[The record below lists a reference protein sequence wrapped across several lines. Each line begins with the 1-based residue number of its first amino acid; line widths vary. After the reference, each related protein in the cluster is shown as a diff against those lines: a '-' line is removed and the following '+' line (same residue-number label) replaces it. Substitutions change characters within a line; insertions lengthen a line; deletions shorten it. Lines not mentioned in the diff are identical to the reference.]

1 MHRLMLALLLAV
13 GALTGTV
20 QGQEASGPSSPA
32 YVGSAACATCHQD
45 ETARWKTSDHAKAW
59 TTATAENIVA
69 DFNDTQFA
77 HDGMTASFHIDD
89 DDGTYR
95 ITVTETDGT
104 TRDYPVQSVAGI
116 EPLQQYLLETE
127 PGRLQSFDV
136 VWDTEKKRWFH
147 LYPDQDLPP
156 GDGLHWTGPYKN
168 WNGRCAVCHS
178 TGYEKNYDPQTKRY
192 ASTEVEIGVGC
203 EACHGPGGAHVTW
216 AKDGDASKADPLPNA
231 GFAVDFSDPEKTIQ
245 QCAGCHSRRE
255 PFQAGSPAPGTPYH
269 DAYNLSL
276 LMPGLYHAD
285 GQVQDEVYVYG
296 SFLQS
301 KMYEKGVSC
310 TNCHEPHTSK
320 LVAEGNAVCTQCHSP
335 TGNPDFPSLP
345 LSNYDSRDH
354 HFHDPGTPG
363 AECKNCHM
371 VEHVYMG
378 NDWRADHSFRIPR
391 PDLSAKTGSPDACT
405 TCHTDR
411 TPEWAASVIA
421 EHYPNSN
428 HRGPHYGELFAESR
442 TGPASAAPGLAALAA
457 DPETAGIV
465 RATALAYLQQSRD
478 PAAAAETAPLLDD
491 DDPLVRAAA
500 VDLQRLLP
508 PEDRASRLVPL
519 LSDPSRNVRMAAAR
533 AMLDVPMQALASEAA
548 DDLRRA
554 MEEWQASMASR
565 LDYPETHLQLAG
577 IALTRRDWP
586 AATAA
591 FREVVDMD
599 PQRVEAWVMLTRIAA
614 ALQGPDD
621 ARAVLD
627 EALQANPTDPSLDAL
642 KRQLGPG

>member
-1 MHRLMLALLLAV
+1 MFRSVVGLLLALL
-13 GALTGTV
+13 ALTSPVRGE
-20 QGQEASGPSSPA
+20 EATPLQSPD
-32 YVGSAACATCHQD
+32 YVGSATCAGCHQD
-45 ETARWKTSDHAKAW
+45 VTARWQTSDHAKAW
-59 TTATAENIVA
+59 TEATAENIVA
-69 DFNDTQFA
+69 DFNDTTFA
-77 HDGMTASFHIDD
+77 HDGMTAAFHIDG
-89 DDGTYR
+89 DGTYR
-95 ITVTETDGT
+95 ITVTEKDGT
-104 TRDYPVQSVAGI
+104 TRDYPVHSVAGI

-136 VWDTEKKRWFH
+136 VWDTKKQRWFH

-156 GDGLHWTGPYKN
+156 NDGLHWTGPYKN

-203 EACHGPGGAHVTW
+203 EACHGPGSAHVAS
-216 AKDGDASKADPLPNA
+216 AKEWDAKGSAPLPNA
-231 GFAVDFSDPEKTIQ
+231 GFAVDFSDPETTIQ

-255 PFQAGSPAPGTPYH
+255 PLQAGSPAPGTPYH

-310 TNCHEPHTSK
+310 TDCHEPHTMQ

-335 TGNPDFPSLP
+335 AGNPAFPSLRQAE
-345 LSNYDSRDH
+345 YDSPDH
-354 HFHDPGTPG
+354 HFHEPGNSG
-363 AECKNCHM
+363 AACKNCHM

-405 TCHTDR
+405 TCHSDR
-411 TPEWAASVIA
+411 PPAWAASVIA
-421 EHYPNSN
+421 EHYPDSD
-428 HRGPHYGELFAESR
+428 HRGPHYGEIFAESR
-442 TGPASAAPGLAALAA
+442 SDPAGTTSDLSALAA
-457 DPETAGIV
+457 DPKTAGIV
-465 RATALAYLQQSRD
+465 RATALAYLGQSGN
-478 PAAAAETAPLLDD
+478 PALADQASPLLADE
-491 DDPLVRAAA
+491 DPLVRASA

-508 PEDRASRLVPL
+508 PQERADRLVPL
-519 LSDPSRNVRMAAAR
+519 LSDPARTVRIAAAR
-533 AMLDVPMQALASEAA
+533 AMLDVPMQALASDAS

-554 MEEWQASMASR
+554 MDDWQTSMASR

-614 ALQGPDD
+614 ALQGPTN
-621 ARAVLD
+621 ARTVLD
-627 EALQANPTDPSLDAL
+627 EALQANPTDPTLNAL
-642 KRQLGPG
+642 KHQMGPR